1 MLLSTCYLLHIE
13 FMGGGNRRLYILE
26 IIMGQEDKRE
36 RKAGAEEKWLA
47 DYLRSGRE
55 GEKEGGR

>member
-1 MLLSTCYLLHIE
+1 M
-13 FMGGGNRRLYILE
+13 YILE